1 MSTAKNNN
9 EEEVDLGSLFVI
21 IGKGFKNFFN
31 FIGSIFKGIF
41 EFVIQILL
49 FVKKHIVKIGVAT
62 VLGLIIGF
70 FIESSTT
77 KKYTSDLLVEP
88 NFKSTSQLYNNIKY
102 YNDLV
107 KQKDTVGLEKTF
119 FLNTE
124 YAASLKEFTI
134 EPVINENDIINS
146 YNDFIEEAD
155 TATVSSYSFE
165 EFIKTFEELDYKV
178 HKINVISE
186 KNDVFSKLDEI
197 IIKSVSNN
205 KYFRKVKEITNENLN
220 IRDSVYRQNLSQIDS
235 LRKVYMKVLIEE
247 ARKESTGT
255 SIDLGGNK
263 LTTKELELFETN
275 RKIIYD
281 LKLLSEEKSKNY
293 DVINVISNFQPVG
306 SELNGITK
314 NYISLFG
321 ILGAALMIGFLLLLE
336 LNKFL
341 NNYSNKK

>member
-1 MSTAKNNN
+1 M
-9 EEEVDLGSLFVI
+9 
-21 IGKGFKNFFN
+21 
-31 FIGSIFKGIF
+31 
-41 EFVIQILL
+41 
-49 FVKKHIVKIGVAT
+49 
-62 VLGLIIGF
+62 
-70 FIESSTT
+70 
-77 KKYTSDLLVEP
+77 
-88 NFKSTSQLYNNIKY
+88 
-102 YNDLV
+102 
-107 KQKDTVGLEKTF
+107 
-119 FLNTE
+119 
-124 YAASLKEFTI
+124 
-134 EPVINENDIINS
+134 
-146 YNDFIEEAD
+146 
-155 TATVSSYSFE
+155 SSYSFE

-281 LKLLSEEKSKNY
+281 LNLLSEEKSKNY
-293 DVINVISNFQPVG
+293 DVINVISNFQLVG
-306 SELNGITK
+306 SEVNGITK

-321 ILGAALMIGFLLLLE
+321 LLGAALMLGFLLLLE

>member
-31 FIGSIFKGIF
+31 FIGSIFKWIF

-107 KQKDTVGLEKTF
+107 KQKDTAGLEKTF
-119 FLNTE
+119 FLNSE
-124 YAASLKEFTI
+124 YAASLKEFSI

-146 YNDFIEEAD
+146 YNDFIEEVD

-255 SIDLGGNK
+255 SIDLGGQK
-263 LTTKELELFETN
+263 SKTKEIDLFETN
-275 RKIIYD
+275 RKINQD
-281 LKLLSEEKSKNY
+281 LEEIAIRKSTEY
-293 DVINVISNFQPVG
+293 DVINVISNFQPIGTEVKG
-306 SELNGITK
+306 VTK
-314 NYISLFG
+314 NYIFLLGSLG
-321 ILGAALMIGFLLLLE
+321 GALMIFWLLLRQLNTYLE
-336 LNKFL
+336 
-341 NNYSNKK
+341 NYKQ